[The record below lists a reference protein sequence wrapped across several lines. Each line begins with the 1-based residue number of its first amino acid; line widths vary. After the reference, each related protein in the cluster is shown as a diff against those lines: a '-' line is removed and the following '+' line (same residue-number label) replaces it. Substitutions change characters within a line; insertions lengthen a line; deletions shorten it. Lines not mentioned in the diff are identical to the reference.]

1 VFKDSGTGG
10 GTANNG
16 IQNSNELGIAGVSV
30 KLTNCAASTYATAIT
45 DGAGNY
51 SLSLA
56 GVSAG
61 AVCVEQTNLSGYI
74 SIGANTIGASPA
86 ITYTISTA
94 DKISFTLASSTSYSS
109 LNFAD
114 VPVNQFL
121 TDGSQAGIAGAT
133 LTYPHTFIASTGGTV
148 AFSLPTATASP
159 VIAGW
164 GEVLYTDANCN
175 GVLDGSEGT
184 TALLPTD
191 TTTVTEGQTICLI
204 QKEFI
209 SANAAQGSSNLVP
222 VRATFVYTNATSVTA
237 TVPVAIANAILNR
250 QDLTTVSSNALV
262 LRKEVRNVDKDLLV
276 SPTTKDWKTSNTAK
290 SGETLEYRLTY
301 TNNGAEVINGT
312 TLNINDATPAFTT
325 FVSGLCET
333 ATAATPTSLGTCSL
347 TKTLNASFVGTLKWS
362 FTGAT
367 SKLSSGASGFVTYKV
382 KVD

>member
-1 VFKDSGTGG
+1 
-10 GTANNG
+10 
-16 IQNSNELGIAGVSV
+16 
-30 KLTNCAASTYATAIT
+30 
-45 DGAGNY
+45 
-51 SLSLA
+51 
-56 GVSAG
+56 
-61 AVCVEQTNLSGYI
+61 VCVEQTNLSGYT

>member
-1 VFKDSGTGG
+1 
-10 GTANNG
+10 
-16 IQNSNELGIAGVSV
+16 
-30 KLTNCAASTYATAIT
+30 
-45 DGAGNY
+45 
-51 SLSLA
+51 
-56 GVSAG
+56 
-61 AVCVEQTNLSGYI
+61 
-74 SIGANTIGASPA
+74 
-86 ITYTISTA
+86 
-94 DKISFTLASSTSYSS
+94 
-109 LNFAD
+109 
-114 VPVNQFL
+114 
-121 TDGSQAGIAGAT
+121 
-133 LTYPHTFIASTGGTV
+133 
-148 AFSLPTATASP
+148 
-159 VIAGW
+159 
-164 GEVLYTDANCN
+164 VLYTDANCN